1 MREGMSELRS
11 TGTLFSLSSLFAAL
25 ANACARCGRIGEGLA
40 TVEEGIAIMSK
51 GGENFCLSELLRI
64 KGKLL
69 LARSVHDR
77 DAAESAFS
85 EALSVSGAQHAK
97 TLELR
102 AA

>member
-1 MREGMSELRS
+1 MHAPAADVLARVWLRSKEGMALMS
-11 TGTLFSLSSLFAAL
+11 T
-25 ANACARCGRIGEGLA
+25 
-40 TVEEGIAIMSK
+40 